1 GPGVRRVAP
10 GALEV
15 ALEQAHECTGP
26 AHARSFTLDRD
37 AEDLVDVERHD
48 VTHKRIAPKPMV
60 RAPTV
65 PQMMRIVMAMTH
77 IIRCHQRIGVSS
89 NWTCAHAAHILLIA
103 SPCSCSCCR
112 MRFCH
117 RIRC

>member
-1 GPGVRRVAP
+1 
-10 GALEV
+10 
-15 ALEQAHECTGP
+15 
-26 AHARSFTLDRD
+26 
-37 AEDLVDVERHD
+37 EDLVDVERHD

-77 IIRCHQRIGVSS
+77 IIRCHQRIGASS

-112 MRFCH
+112 MPYCH
-117 RIRC
+117 RIRCGPLHTVGQPPASTDRTEGPSPPRPPHILDNVAILGC